1 MVTIVPPIT
10 YMPMASQNIRDR
22 RISVAD
28 IEEVLNS
35 ARSEVV
41 RKESTTDVRGRTYLS
56 RQRLLVRILT
66 DVNPTTVVAVMV
78 I

>member
-10 YMPMASQNIRDR
+10 YTPMASMNIRDR
-22 RISVAD
+22 RISRAD
-28 IEEVLNS
+28 IEEVLTS

-41 RKESTTDVRGRTYLS
+41 RRETRTDVRGQTYWS
-56 RQRLLVRILT
+56 RKRLLVRILT